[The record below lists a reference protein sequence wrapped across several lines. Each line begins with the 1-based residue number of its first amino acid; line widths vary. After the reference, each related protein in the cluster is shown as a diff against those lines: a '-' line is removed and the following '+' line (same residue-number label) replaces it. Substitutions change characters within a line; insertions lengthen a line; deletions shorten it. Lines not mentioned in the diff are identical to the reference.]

1 MDHPATLSPAPAAG
15 STVFPSVESH
25 DVLTPFPL
33 TNDPHDR
40 HVSATTVPL
49 THNALILPRSIVGA
63 MQDLVQMNQ
72 KQAITNMQLLQTL
85 RSQQNFVAQLLQQ
98 MAQQFLHI
106 QQVAQPAFENDITAM
121 LQKQA
126 ELYAQFRSWGLDH
139 LWKQ

>member
-1 MDHPATLSPAPAAG
+1 
-15 STVFPSVESH
+15 
-25 DVLTPFPL
+25 
-33 TNDPHDR
+33 
-40 HVSATTVPL
+40 
-49 THNALILPRSIVGA
+49 

-72 KQAITNMQLLQTL
+72 KQALTNMQLLQTL